1 MLSKLFNRDY
11 RYCAKRKVIKLLRA
25 RVGGVDVFW
34 ERYRWRSIKGKRG
47 SKKLVHDFAQYAFW
61 GEVKDRVEC
70 VHQITTE
77 EERHVL
83 VAKADSAVQHDFDLL
98 GSGKRKL
105 GADIDWHQDLASEYR
120 WSQQMHYSQCR
131 WDDLP
136 EGVDIKGPWELSRC
150 MHFAGLGLA
159 DWATGDTK
167 YFKSYKEDIQS
178 WIKGNAFE
186 RGVNWAC
193 PMDVAL
199 RAVNWLNAAQ
209 LFQYRIREDED
220 LEFYDQFTAS
230 LWLHGRYIFRNLE
243 WSGPEN
249 RRGGNHFLANLL
261 GLLVLGLFFSFD
273 KQGRRWWDFAKT
285 HLEDQMIR
293 QVNPDGTNFET
304 STSYHRLVLEMF
316 LWADS
321 LAERVG
327 KPFSG
332 KYKES
337 LSGMI
342 AFVEAYSDVNELS
355 PQFGDNDSGRVIWTG
370 LGNNSDHRYLTD
382 SDECFGGKLHRFLL
396 RGTLDMPFDKKLQSS
411 NFPDGGCHF
420 LRSKRAFLG
429 VRAGLLSQTGG
440 HSHCD
445 QLSFVFSVGGS
456 PIFVDRGTGTYT
468 SEPRTRNLLRSTRY
482 HSTPQINGWEQNSFS
497 LDRMRV
503 FGMRDDTQTKVL
515 KFEQHQASGLLVAEH
530 RGFQSHRKGLVCKRS
545 FQLDPEKLVIKDE
558 FSTSLDG
565 DLLEWNFHLAPGI
578 DARII
583 ENSCIIGSCDREV
596 TISWAEELQATLK
609 TCQHSPEY
617 GEFVPAQSLCL
628 STTVVGGQDG
638 IHSFLIMY

>member
-34 ERYRWRSIKGKRG
+34 ERYRWRSIKGKRV
-47 SKKLVHDFAQYAFW
+47 SKKLVHDFAQYAFC

-70 VHQITTE
+70 VHQLTTE
-77 EERHVL
+77 EERNAL

-98 GSGKRKL
+98 GSGKRTL
-105 GADIDWHQDLASEYR
+105 GADIDWHQDLASGYR
-120 WSQQMHYSQCR
+120 WRPQMHYSQCR
-131 WDDLP
+131 WNDLP

-150 MHFAGLGLA
+150 MHFAALGLA

-167 YFKSYKEDIQS
+167 YFNSYKKDIQS

-199 RAVNWLNAAQ
+199 QAVNWLNAAQ
-209 LFQYRIREDED
+209 LFQYRIREDDD
-220 LEFYDQFTAS
+220 LEFYDQFTGS

-243 WSGPEN
+243 WSGPES
-249 RRGGNHFLANLL
+249 RRAGNHFLANLI
-261 GLLVLGLFFSFD
+261 GLLVLGLLFSFH
-273 KQGRRWWDFAKT
+273 KEGKKWWDFAKT
-285 HLEDQMIR
+285 HLEEQMIR

-321 LAERVG
+321 LAERVE

-332 KYKES
+332 KYKAS
-337 LSGMI
+337 LSRMI
-342 AFVEAYSDVNELS
+342 AFVEAYSGPDGVS

-370 LGNNSDHRYLTD
+370 LGNNSDHRYLTKND
-382 SDECFGGKLHRFLL
+382 QCFGGRIHRFLL
-396 RGTLDMPFDKKLQSS
+396 RGTLDMPLDKQLERSS
-411 NFPDGGCHF
+411 FPDGGCHF

-429 VRAGLLSQTGG
+429 VRAGLLSKTGG

-468 SEPRTRNLLRSTRY
+468 SDPKTRNLLRSTRY
-482 HSTPQINGWEQNSFS
+482 HNTPQINGWEQNSFS
-497 LDRMRV
+497 LGRMRV
-503 FGMRDDTQTKVL
+503 FGMQDDTQTKVL
-515 KFEQHQASGLLVAEH
+515 KFEQNQESGSLVAEH
-530 RGFQSHRKGLVCKRS
+530 KGFQSNRQGLVCKRL
-545 FQLDPEKLVIKDE
+545 FQLEPGTLVIKDH
-558 FSTSLDG
+558 FSTLLDG
-565 DLLEWNFHLAPGI
+565 DLLEWNFHLAPGGN
-578 DARII
+578 ARII
-583 ENSCIIGSCDREV
+583 GNSCVIESCSQEVII
-596 TISWAEELQATLK
+596 TWAEGLQASLE

-617 GEFVPAQSLCL
+617 GHLVPAQSLYL
-628 STTVVGGQDG
+628 STTAVEGVGGS
-638 IHSFLIMY
+638 HSFLISY